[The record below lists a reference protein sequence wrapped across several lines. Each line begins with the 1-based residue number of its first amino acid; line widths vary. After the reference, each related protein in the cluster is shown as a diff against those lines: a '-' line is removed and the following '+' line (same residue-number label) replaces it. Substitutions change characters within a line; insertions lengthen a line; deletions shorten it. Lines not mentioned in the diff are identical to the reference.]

1 MKDKKWKQSATNNG
15 TTYFIVKLYYKTKSY
30 NQVQTK
36 FRTLL
41 PERLPPDKTTIR
53 KNVKKYGRDG
63 TSLKINKG
71 RSGNRMTTRTQ
82 ENFEVVWQVLERNQG
97 IIIERRNG
105 LGILP

>member
-1 MKDKKWKQSATNNG
+1 MEQHI
-15 TTYFIVKLYYKTKSY
+15 FIVKLYYKTKSY
-30 NQVQTK
+30 SQVQTK
-36 FRTLL
+36 FRTLF
-41 PERLPPDKTTIR
+41 PECLPPNKTTIW
-53 KNVKKYGRDG
+53 KNVENYGMDG
-63 TSLKINKG
+63 TSSNINKG